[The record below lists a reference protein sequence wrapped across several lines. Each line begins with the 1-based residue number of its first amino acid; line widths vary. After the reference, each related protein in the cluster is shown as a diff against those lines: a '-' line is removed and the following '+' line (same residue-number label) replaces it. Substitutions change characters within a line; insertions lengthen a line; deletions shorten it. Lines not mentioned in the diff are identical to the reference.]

1 MFLKKYILNKSIIY
15 PILGILLLLWNI
27 SEKGKKASEEFYFL
41 TKDKLTTKGKVIS
54 SKYEKF
60 EIETEHS
67 RGKIDY
73 HELDLYRIVYQYKTF
88 DDFKIEDSTYVN
100 KRFSKDGSIKIEY
113 VKDKPN
119 INKVEYDFDFNER
132 ANFFDWLFSNF
143 IFGILGLIFT
153 FYLYYLN
160 IKNDEKERREL
171 DIINNYNKKSPLSKS
186 EREAII
192 LKIKKNAEENQE
204 YKNYVQERINIIK
217 SDISSVNEL
226 NSKINVTELSGLLTT
241 FAKDQNATCII
252 RGLRAVS
259 DFEYEFQMTGMN
271 YQLNPDIETI
281 FLMTSEK
288 NSFISSNFVK
298 EVHKL
303 GGDVSNFVS
312 KNTLEQLNKKNS

>member
-1 MFLKKYILNKSIIY
+1 MINKIGIDPGTFDPMTTGHVDIIKRS
-15 PILGILLLLWNI
+15 L
-27 SEKGKKASEEFYFL
+27 
-41 TKDKLTTKGKVIS
+41 
-54 SKYEKF
+54 
-60 EIETEHS
+60 
-67 RGKIDY
+67 
-73 HELDLYRIVYQYKTF
+73 RIV
-88 DDFKIEDSTYVN
+88 DNLVIAVAN
-100 KRFSKDGSIKIEY
+100 
-113 VKDKPN
+113 N
-119 INKVEYDFDFNER
+119 INKDS
-132 ANFFDWLFSNF
+132 LFS
-143 IFGILGLIFT
+143 
-153 FYLYYLN
+153 
-160 IKNDEKERREL
+160 
-171 DIINNYNKKSPLSKS
+171 
-186 EREAII
+186 
-192 LKIKKNAEENQE
+192 
-204 YKNYVQERINIIK
+204 VQERINIIK

>member
-1 MFLKKYILNKSIIY
+1 MMNKIGIY
-15 PILGILLLLWNI
+15 PGTFDPMTSGHMDIIKRSL
-27 SEKGKKASEEFYFL
+27 
-41 TKDKLTTKGKVIS
+41 
-54 SKYEKF
+54 
-60 EIETEHS
+60 
-67 RGKIDY
+67 
-73 HELDLYRIVYQYKTF
+73 RIV
-88 DDFKIEDSTYVN
+88 DNLVIAVAN
-100 KRFSKDGSIKIEY
+100 
-113 VKDKPN
+113 N
-119 INKVEYDFDFNER
+119 INKDS
-132 ANFFDWLFSNF
+132 LFS
-143 IFGILGLIFT
+143 
-153 FYLYYLN
+153 
-160 IKNDEKERREL
+160 
-171 DIINNYNKKSPLSKS
+171 
-186 EREAII
+186 
-192 LKIKKNAEENQE
+192 
-204 YKNYVQERINIIK
+204 VQERINIIK
-217 SDISSVNEL
+217 NDISSLNEL

>member
-1 MFLKKYILNKSIIY
+1 MDIIKRS
-15 PILGILLLLWNI
+15 L
-27 SEKGKKASEEFYFL
+27 
-41 TKDKLTTKGKVIS
+41 
-54 SKYEKF
+54 
-60 EIETEHS
+60 
-67 RGKIDY
+67 
-73 HELDLYRIVYQYKTF
+73 RIV
-88 DDFKIEDSTYVN
+88 DNLVIAVAN
-100 KRFSKDGSIKIEY
+100 
-113 VKDKPN
+113 N
-119 INKVEYDFDFNER
+119 INKDS
-132 ANFFDWLFSNF
+132 LFS
-143 IFGILGLIFT
+143 
-153 FYLYYLN
+153 
-160 IKNDEKERREL
+160 
-171 DIINNYNKKSPLSKS
+171 
-186 EREAII
+186 
-192 LKIKKNAEENQE
+192 
-204 YKNYVQERINIIK
+204 VQDRINIIK
-217 SDISSVNEL
+217 SDISSVNGL

>member
-1 MFLKKYILNKSIIY
+1 MTSGHMDIIKRS
-15 PILGILLLLWNI
+15 L
-27 SEKGKKASEEFYFL
+27 
-41 TKDKLTTKGKVIS
+41 
-54 SKYEKF
+54 
-60 EIETEHS
+60 
-67 RGKIDY
+67 
-73 HELDLYRIVYQYKTF
+73 RIV
-88 DDFKIEDSTYVN
+88 DNLVIAVAN
-100 KRFSKDGSIKIEY
+100 
-113 VKDKPN
+113 N
-119 INKVEYDFDFNER
+119 INKDS
-132 ANFFDWLFSNF
+132 LFS
-143 IFGILGLIFT
+143 
-153 FYLYYLN
+153 
-160 IKNDEKERREL
+160 
-171 DIINNYNKKSPLSKS
+171 
-186 EREAII
+186 
-192 LKIKKNAEENQE
+192 
-204 YKNYVQERINIIK
+204 VQDRINIIK

>member
-1 MFLKKYILNKSIIY
+1 MDIIKRS
-15 PILGILLLLWNI
+15 L
-27 SEKGKKASEEFYFL
+27 
-41 TKDKLTTKGKVIS
+41 
-54 SKYEKF
+54 
-60 EIETEHS
+60 
-67 RGKIDY
+67 
-73 HELDLYRIVYQYKTF
+73 RIV
-88 DDFKIEDSTYVN
+88 DNLVIAVAN
-100 KRFSKDGSIKIEY
+100 
-113 VKDKPN
+113 N
-119 INKVEYDFDFNER
+119 INKDS
-132 ANFFDWLFSNF
+132 LFS
-143 IFGILGLIFT
+143 
-153 FYLYYLN
+153 
-160 IKNDEKERREL
+160 
-171 DIINNYNKKSPLSKS
+171 
-186 EREAII
+186 
-192 LKIKKNAEENQE
+192 
-204 YKNYVQERINIIK
+204 VQERINIIK
-217 SDISSVNEL
+217 SDISSINEL